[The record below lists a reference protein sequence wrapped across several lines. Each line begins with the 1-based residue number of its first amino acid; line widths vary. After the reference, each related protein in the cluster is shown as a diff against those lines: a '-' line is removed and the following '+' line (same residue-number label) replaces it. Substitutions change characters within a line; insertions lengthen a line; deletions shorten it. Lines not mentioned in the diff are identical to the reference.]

1 MEENK
6 VLEII
11 ENLESLTVEAIEEFT
26 NNRGEE

>member
-6 VLEII
+6 VLELI
-11 ENLESLTVEAIEEFT
+11 EDVELLSAEAIEEFT